1 MSVFKATPF
10 VPGHARGVLRRGA
23 KNAVAGCIT
32 MLAQN
37 DLSGID
43 RRPAGIL
50 VVDAAPLSHA
60 MIRLRSLGIPTVM
73 IQRDTADTL
82 VEGREVFIDGFN
94 GTLVES
100 PATDMEPAAA
110 PAPPQAG
117 QGIALDDGSRLLLC
131 ASVFSA
137 DDAAFAVKQ
146 GAAGIGLVRG
156 ECLLPKD
163 GRPPDLAF
171 YETALRQ
178 LCAGARPLQLTV
190 RLPDIGADKQVP
202 WLNRLAGSAGPLGV
216 QGVRLYDDK
225 AVHDVV
231 LAMLTAVSGLADE
244 YRIGLLLPYVSGP
257 DEFSYW
263 RGRLGPHLGRSLPI
277 GAMAESPAAV
287 LAMPHWF
294 SVADFVAIGCNDLM
308 QCLFAADRDLS
319 AVSRYLDPYAPELCR
334 FLAQAAEAAGD
345 NIAKVQLCGLL
356 SQVPGVL
363 PVLLGMGYRAFSVSP
378 VTIPYLADSV
388 AGISVAQAVE
398 LAARVCESSNSAEV
412 RSLLNTP

>member
-1 MSVFKATPF
+1 MSELKATPF
-10 VPGHARGVLRRGA
+10 VPGNARGVLRRGA
-23 KNAVAGCIT
+23 KNAVAECIA
-32 MLAQN
+32 MLVPAELGELAQ
-37 DLSGID
+37 
-43 RRPAGIL
+43 RPAGIL

-60 MIRLRSLGIPTVM
+60 MIRLRTLGIPTVM
-73 IQRDTADTL
+73 IERDTADTL

-94 GTLVES
+94 GTLLES
-100 PATDMEPAAA
+100 PPGDMEPAAA

-171 YETALRQ
+171 YEAALRQ
-178 LCAGARPLQLTV
+178 LCAGARPLQLTI

-202 WLNRLAGSAGPLGV
+202 WLNRPDGSAGPLGV
-216 QGVRLYDDK
+216 QGVRLYEDQ

-231 LAMLTAVSGLADE
+231 SALLTAVSGLADE
-244 YRIGLLLPYVSGP
+244 YRISLLLPYVTGL

-263 RGRLGPHLGRSLPI
+263 RDRLEPHLGRSLPI
-277 GAMAESPAAV
+277 GVMAESPAAV

-308 QCLFAADRDLS
+308 QCMFAADRDLS

-345 NIAKVQLCGLL
+345 NITKVQLCGLL
-356 SQVPGVL
+356 SQIPGVL
-363 PVLLGMGYRAFSVSP
+363 PVLLGMGYRTFSVSP
-378 VTIPYLADSV
+378 VLIPYLADSLS
-388 AGISVAQAVE
+388 GISMTQAVA
-398 LAARVCESSNSAEV
+398 LATRVCQCRNSAEV
-412 RSLLNTP
+412 RSLLDKP